1 METWDRVKADR
12 EAFADYL
19 ATLTEQDWARKT
31 EDLKE
36 GVKSYA
42 VKRAGNWKNR

>member
-19 ATLTEQDWARKT
+19 ATLTEQDWAAPSWCAGWQ
-31 EDLKE
+31 LKIT
-36 GVKSYA
+36 S
-42 VKRAGNWKNR
+42 